1 MIVPPRSPMRAII
14 GLPAADLGDALR
26 QLNEPAYRADQIL
39 AWIYQRGAANW
50 GAMTD
55 LSLSLRARLAAD
67 FTIAPLR
74 PVSAQ
79 QTDGG
84 QTRKMLFALPEI
96 PEGAGTT
103 GRAPR
108 LAHLSTVE
116 AVSMIYPHRHT
127 VCISSQVGCAMGCVF
142 CATGQV
148 GFVRDL
154 TAGEIVAQVLAF
166 AGGGER
172 EQRRQPPNRVVLMG
186 QGEPMANYDAVW
198 SAIQILTDRRYYG
211 LGARHIT
218 VSTVGIVPG
227 IKRLAREPLPVNLAV
242 SLHATDDALRSSL
255 VPSNRRYPIADILGA
270 CRSYVQQTRRRVSFE
285 YTAIAGVNDSL
296 AEMRAL
302 ASLLRGILA
311 HVNLIPVNP
320 SLDGRWRPPP
330 GIHIQ
335 AMATAL
341 NDFGVPATVRD
352 TRGRQIAAACG
363 QLRARAVA
371 GATP

>member
-1 MIVPPRSPMRAII
+1 MKAIV
-14 GLPAADLGDALR
+14 GLPVEDVGETLR
-26 QLNEPAYRADQIL
+26 RLDEPAYRVDQIL
-39 AWIYQRGAANW
+39 TWVYQRGAADW
-50 GAMTD
+50 EEMTD
-55 LSLSLRARLAAD
+55 LSRSLRARLAAH
-67 FTIAPLR
+67 FAISPLL
-74 PVSAQ
+74 PVDAQ
-79 QTDGG
+79 ETDGG
-84 QTRKMLFALPEI
+84 RTRKILFALPEN
-96 PEGAGTT
+96 PEGAGST
-103 GRAPR
+103 GRAQR
-108 LAHLSTVE
+108 LARLNTVE
-116 AVSMIYPHRHT
+116 AVSMLYPRRHT

-166 AGGGER
+166 ASASER
-172 EQRRQPPNRVVLMG
+172 DRGRQPPNRIVFMG

-198 SAIQILTDRRYYG
+198 SAIEVLTDQRRYA

-227 IKRLAREPLPVNLAV
+227 IERMSAEPLPVNLAV

-255 VPSNRRYPIADILGA
+255 VPSNRRYSIADILAA
-270 CRSYVQQTRRRVSFE
+270 CRSYVRHTRRRVSFE

-320 SLDGRWRPPP
+320 SLDGRWNPPP
-330 GIHIQ
+330 DLHLR
-335 AMATAL
+335 AMAAEL
-341 NDFGVPATVRD
+341 NGRGVPATVRD

-363 QLRARAVA
+363 QLRARALA